1 MKSTAHKRFFWLVT
15 SIFLFTNAHSQVVYE
30 PLHRDVYDY
39 LSRLS
44 QRGVIEYND
53 LIKPLPRSYI
63 AEKLEELSGKQDRL
77 TPLERKELAF
87 YQKDFYVE
95 SENLARRIPPKHET
109 KIFGKDAGERW
120 RLFSYRD
127 KLFSINLSPILGYQ
141 SGSNDGEKNTHRWNG
156 AYLYGY
162 LGKHIGY
169 DFYFRDNREE
179 GSNIDT
185 TKSFTPVTG
194 VTGRTYPESQAL
206 EYSETRANLSANW
219 SWGHATVGKDFIE
232 WGYEEN
238 GKAVLSNKAPSYS
251 FIRLDVYPVHWLH
264 FNYFHGWLRSD
275 VVDSTE
281 MYKTQTGTDRILF
294 REKFIASHTLILT
307 PLRGLDVSLGESIVY
322 SDRLEF
328 AYLMPILFFRL
339 ADHYLS
345 DRENDAGNNAQLFVA
360 VSSRNHI
367 PNTHLYGTLFI
378 DDLSVPNIFDE
389 EEQVNHLGGT
399 LGISLTNLPLNN
411 LTAAVEYSRINPF
424 VYTHYIQTIT
434 YASASYN
441 MGHWIGN
448 NGDVLYGS
456 LKYRFIRGLQA
467 KVWGQYIRKGE
478 AGEVQDQYELPHKPF
493 LFGLNTN
500 YTYFGIDLKY
510 EIIHELFL
518 SGKFQHIKISEE
530 QEDGSWIKTNRPE
543 FFVSLYYGL

>member
-1 MKSTAHKRFFWLVT
+1 MKSIVLNRFFWLVI
-15 SIFLFTNAHSQVVYE
+15 SFFLLTNAHSQVVYE
-30 PLHRDVYDY
+30 PLFRDVYDY

-63 AEKLEELSGKQDRL
+63 AEKLKELTARKDQL
-77 TPLERKELAF
+77 TPLEQKELTF
-87 YQKDFYVE
+87 YKKDFYTE
-95 SENLARRIPPKHET
+95 LENLAGRKPENRGVKL
-109 KIFGKDAGERW
+109 FGKDAGERW

-127 KLFSINLSPILGYQ
+127 KLFSINLSPILGYKT
-141 SGSNDGEKNTHRWNG
+141 GLNDEEKNTHRWNG

-162 LGKHIGY
+162 LGKHIGFSF
-169 DFYFRDNREE
+169 DFRDNREE
-179 GSNIDT
+179 GLNINT
-185 TKSFTPVTG
+185 SKAFTPVTG
-194 VTGRTYPESQAL
+194 MTGRYYPESKAL
-206 EYSETRANLSANW
+206 EYSETRATLAANW
-219 SWGHATVGKDFIE
+219 AWGHAAIGKDFIE

-251 FIRLDVYPVHWLH
+251 FIRLDIYPVHWLR

-281 MYKTQTGTDRILF
+281 IYKTQTGTDRILF
-294 REKFIASHTLILT
+294 REKYLASHTLTLT
-307 PLRGLDVSLGESIVY
+307 PLRGLDFSLGESIVY

-328 AYLMPILFFRL
+328 AYLIPIMFFRL

-345 DRENDAGNNAQLFVA
+345 ARENDAGNNAQLFAA

-367 PNTHLYGTLFI
+367 KNTHIYGTLFI
-378 DDLSVPNIFDE
+378 DDLSVPNIFNKE
-389 EEQVNHLGGT
+389 KQVNHLGGT
-399 LGISLTNLPLNN
+399 IGLSITDLPLNN
-411 LTAAVEYSRINPF
+411 LSATLEYSRINPF

-434 YASASYN
+434 YTSASYN
-441 MGHWIGN
+441 LGHWIGN

-456 LKYRFIRGLQA
+456 LKYGFLRGLRA

-478 AGEVQDQYELPHKPF
+478 AGEVDDQYELPHKPF

-500 YTYFGIDLKY
+500 FTYFGIDLRY

-530 QEDGSWIKTNRPE
+530 QEGGSWINTNRPE

>member
-1 MKSTAHKRFFWLVT
+1 MKYRALTVIL
-15 SIFLFTNAHSQVVYE
+15 FLFFFIHNLHSQTVYE
-30 PLHRDVYDY
+30 PLFHDVYDY

-63 AEKLEELSGKQDRL
+63 AEKLAALSDKEDQL
-77 TPLERKELAF
+77 TPLERKELTF

-95 SENLARRIPPKHET
+95 LENLAGRKPENRKV
-109 KIFGKDAGERW
+109 KIFGKDAGKRW

-127 KLFSINLSPILGYQ
+127 KNFSINLSPILGYTT
-141 SGSNDGEKNTHRWNG
+141 GSNDGEKNTHRWNG

-162 LGKHIGY
+162 LGKHIGFSF
-169 DFYFRDNREE
+169 DFRDNREE

-185 TKSFTPVTG
+185 TKAFTPVTG
-194 VTGRTYPESQAL
+194 ITGRTYPESKAL
-206 EYSETRANLSANW
+206 EYSEARTTLSANW
-219 SWGHATVGKDFIE
+219 SWGSATVGKDFIE
-232 WGYEEN
+232 WGYGQN
-238 GKAVLSNKAPSYS
+238 GKVVLSNKAPSFP
-251 FIRLDVYPVHWLH
+251 FIRLDIQPVDWLS

-275 VVDSTE
+275 VVDSSE
-281 MYKTQTGTDRILF
+281 IYKTQTGTERILF
-294 REKFIASHTLILT
+294 REKFFASHTLTIT
-307 PLRGLDVSLGESIVY
+307 PLKGLDIALGESIVY

-328 AYLMPILFFRL
+328 AYLMPIMFFRL

-345 DRENDAGNNAQLFVA
+345 ARENDAGNNAQLFAA

-367 PNTHLYGTLFI
+367 KNTHLYGTLFI
-378 DDLSVPNIFDE
+378 DDLSVPNIFNKE
-389 EEQVNHLGGT
+389 KQVNHLGGAVGLSVT
-399 LGISLTNLPLNN
+399 DLPLNN
-411 LTAAVEYSRINPF
+411 LTAALEYSRINPF

-434 YASASYN
+434 YASASYY

-467 KVWGQYIRKGE
+467 KAWVQYIRKGE
-478 AGEVQDQYELPHKPF
+478 AGEVKDQYELPHKPF

-500 YTYFGIDLKY
+500 YTYFGIDLRY

-530 QEDGSWIKTNRPE
+530 QADGSWINTSRPE
-543 FFVSLYYGL
+543 FFISLYYGL